1 MPRHILLSDG
11 RRHAIET
18 AHFDL
23 DQRDIARYWTLSA
36 NELLGIQRRR
46 RDANRF
52 GFAVQ
57 LCLLRFP
64 GWPAKKDSPVPVS
77 LLRYVGEQLGIESAD
92 IEDYF
97 RRQPTRSDH
106 LQEIIDL
113 YGFRSFTVEV
123 RVELEA
129 WMKSQVHRWNTPVG
143 MLMALLDQ
151 MRLRHIV
158 IPALSTVEDLA
169 WRTHRRV
176 ELEALAKLATGLTPT
191 QRAEIET
198 LLIPA
203 AGDDDR
209 TLTWLRRPLGTPG
222 VAGMLDL
229 LDRLDFV
236 RSYEIH
242 PQLATDISPLLV
254 RQFASRGAR
263 HTLQHLR
270 DYETDKRL
278 GLAASFLLD
287 FQPTLL
293 DQIVDLFTHL
303 VGYWFNR
310 AEKRHWRSFQEHGRT
325 INEKLH
331 HFLQLGGALVDAR
344 KKRADLEAAVESA
357 LGWDSLSS
365 SLGETKLVAAPL
377 DFSTLEELPAQHS
390 RARQYAPRL
399 LAALNFQAIA
409 ALQPLLKTVEVLRS
423 LNKAHQSA
431 IPADA
436 PRGFVPPRWRPYV
449 FAADGKIDRAY
460 YELCVLNE
468 LNLAPRSGDVWIAG
482 SRRFLP
488 LDDYLLPVSEWKK
501 LSGGAGQL
509 SCASYLE
516 QRRQQVHYGLERM
529 LPLLAEGQL
538 PDVVLKVGKLSISPL
553 EADLPADAE
562 AWSNRLYDVLPRMQ
576 ITDLLSEVDSWTGF
590 SQHFRHLYKQEPAE
604 DRAMVLAVILADA
617 TNLGLTKIAE
627 AMPDR
632 SDRQLSWVAD
642 WYVREEN
649 YAKALADLIEKQYQ
663 IPLAAQWGTGTTS
676 SSDGQAF
683 PIGARSRS
691 WRTST
696 PSIGAIRWS

>member
-576 ITDLLSEVDSWTGF
+576 ITDLLF
-590 SQHFRHLYKQEPAE
+590 
-604 DRAMVLAVILADA
+604 
-617 TNLGLTKIAE
+617 
-627 AMPDR
+627 
-632 SDRQLSWVAD
+632 
-642 WYVREEN
+642 
-649 YAKALADLIEKQYQ
+649 
-663 IPLAAQWGTGTTS
+663 
-676 SSDGQAF
+676 
-683 PIGARSRS
+683 
-691 WRTST
+691 
-696 PSIGAIRWS
+696 